1 MRPFHPQYIL
11 EALPQLVLYLPVT
24 VGIVIGT
31 VFFGSLL
38 GVLMAAGRIR
48 RAEWVGLLQTCT
60 YI

>member
-38 GVLMAAGRIR
+38 GVLLAAGRIR
-48 RAEWVGLLQTCT
+48 RG
-60 YI
+60 